1 MNNIDFISV
10 WIIARNEEKAI
21 WNTLKYLLEQ
31 TYSHNNFEI
40 ILVDGNS
47 TDKTRKITEN
57 ILSKWDIKYK
67 VLNESNFK
75 SDYWFN
81 FWPCFARNV
90 VIRNSSKETKYIA
103 WIDADCRADKNWLSN
118 LYKCIKK
125 FENNK
130 QIVWVWWPRLVETN
144 WVSKK
149 ELVFNYYF
157 TSCIVSLW
165 NPAFCSNW
173 LEKCKNKV
181 CEMMSLAWYN
191 SIYKKEVIEKYMYDE
206 KLVVTDD
213 VEINYRITKDWY
225 KFVLCP
231 EAKIYHREE
240 KSFFAFVRNMQRY
253 GINIWNAIRKHK
265 NLIRLYVPI
274 AVWYFLYTI
283 LLPFL
288 IYLSYNIFWNY
299 YIPLIP
305 YVILW
310 IIAIAVFIENF
321 KKTKSLWSLLVI
333 PLVYLHLFV
342 YWLGVIL
349 NLLKIK
355 WYFRR

>member
-1 MNNIDFISV
+1 MSNLDFITV

-21 WNTLKYLLEQ
+21 WNTLKYLLKQ
-31 TYSHNNFEI
+31 TYPKDKFEI

-47 TDKTRKITEN
+47 TDNTKEVAEN
-57 ILSKWDIKYK
+57 ILSQWNIKYK
-67 VLNESNFK
+67 ILNEVNFK

-90 VIRNSSKETKYIA
+90 VIRNSSKESKYIS
-103 WIDADCRADKNWLSN
+103 WIDADCRADKDWLLN
-118 LYKCIKK
+118 LYKSIKK
-125 FENNK
+125 YGTDEK
-130 QIVWVWWPRLVETN
+130 IIWVWWPRLVETN
-144 WVSKK
+144 WVNKK

-157 TSCIVSLW
+157 TSCIVSLG
-165 NPAFCSNW
+165 NPAFCSSW
-173 LEKCKNKV
+173 LDKCKNKA

-191 SIYKKEVIEKYMYDE
+191 SIYKKEFIEKYMYDE

-240 KSFFAFVRNMQRY
+240 DSFWNFIRNMMRY
-253 GINIWNAIRKHK
+253 WINIWNAIRKHK
-265 NLIRLYVPI
+265 SFIRLYVPI

-283 LLPFL
+283 FLPIL
-288 IYLSYNIFWNY
+288 MYLSYKLFNNF

-310 IIAIAVFIENF
+310 IIAFAVFIENF
-321 KKTKSLWSLLVI
+321 RKTKSLWSLSVI

-342 YWLGVIL
+342 YGLGVLL
-349 NLLKIK
+349 NLFRIK
-355 WYFRR
+355 GYFKK